1 MSQSE
6 KINLFSWSRI
16 STKIKPMRNNYGFT
30 LLEVMFVL
38 GIWSILILISAP
50 LLFNS
55 IETQQEKQFFATFQ
69 SDLMYIQNQSLG
81 TDEKI
86 QINLK
91 KTSYEI
97 VVPGEKQTTQRT
109 LPDGWSITSQ
119 TLTNISFNPYGTI
132 RKPGTMIITTNKR
145 EYHVI
150 FRLGKGRE
158 YHIVK

>member
-1 MSQSE
+1 VSFSCTSSSGRLLSRRRTIPVQFKYIGQHGIYNRRSKNMSQSE
-6 KINLFSWSRI
+6 KINLFSWTRI
-16 STKIKPMRNNYGFT
+16 TTKIKPMRNNNGLT
-30 LLEVMFVL
+30 LLKLMFDI
-38 GIWSILILISAP
+38 GIWSIIILISAP

-55 IETQQEKQFFATFQ
+55 IETQQEKQFFQTFQ
-69 SDLMYIQNQSLG
+69 SDLLYIQNQSLG

-119 TLTNISFNPYGTI
+119 TLT
-132 RKPGTMIITTNKR
+132 
-145 EYHVI
+145 
-150 FRLGKGRE
+150 
-158 YHIVK
+158 